1 MRSTVRAALLS
12 TISASCGF
20 LAAGPVLARPVVNE
34 ATPAATLSKCDRET
48 QELTLTTVQTSTSRR
63 DGLEQRY
70 LGQYRDPKGG
80 RWVTFT
86 TTEWRTI
93 DNESRTVKS
102 STVFDVQG
110 GAGRTYRY
118 RVQFRWTTGNRSRTV
133 ARVTRNMRSPVSG
146 KGRCRL

>member
-1 MRSTVRAALLS
+1 M
-12 TISASCGF
+12 
-20 LAAGPVLARPVVNE
+20 ARPVISP
-34 ATPAATLSKCDRET
+34 ATPAATLSKCDRKAQT
-48 QELTLTTVQTSTSRR
+48 LTLTTLQTSTARK
-63 DGLEQRY
+63 DVLQQRY
-70 LGQYRDPKGG
+70 LGQYRNPKGS

-102 STVFDVQG
+102 STVFKVQG

-118 RVQFRWTTGNRSRTV
+118 RVQFRWATDTRSRTV
-133 ARVTRNMRSPVSG
+133 ARLTRNMKSPVRG